1 MDKEGQFWAAHR
13 IRMDH
18 SKFLRI
24 ASASSRASI
33 MELIKGITMPLIYF
47 YLLTKRAFE
56 LIMEKV
62 LAAIWHNLSD
72 LYLPTKINNRN
83 NCCRLILN
91 LSSINQDNNRYNRFP
106 IIIMLDVA
114 IQSR

>member
-24 ASASSRASI
+24 APASSRASI
-33 MELIKGITMPLIYF
+33 MELIKGITIPLIYF

-62 LAAIWHNLSD
+62 LAAIWHNL
-72 LYLPTKINNRN
+72 
-83 NCCRLILN
+83 
-91 LSSINQDNNRYNRFP
+91 
-106 IIIMLDVA
+106 
-114 IQSR
+114 